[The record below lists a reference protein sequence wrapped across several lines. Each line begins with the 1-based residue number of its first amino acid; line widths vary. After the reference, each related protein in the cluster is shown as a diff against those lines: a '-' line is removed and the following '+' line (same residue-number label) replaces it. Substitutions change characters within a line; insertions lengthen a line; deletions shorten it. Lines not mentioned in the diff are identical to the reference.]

1 MLFVNITALRCDGGN
16 MYTMEQAKEIV
27 RKGHPGFVI
36 ENSFDYKDRYIFSIL
51 PENFDKKRDGGFLD
65 GFYSVNKETGEMLGF
80 APWEETDFLEQTT
93 DMSVWD

>member
-1 MLFVNITALRCDGGN
+1 MVSKARSRAL
-16 MYTMEQAKEIV
+16 
-27 RKGHPGFVI
+27 
-36 ENSFDYKDRYIFSIL
+36 
-51 PENFDKKRDGGFLD
+51 GGFLD